1 MSDPDLGPLL
11 RAMDQT
17 WTSILELAESLAPEE
32 FALPT
37 RCPGWD
43 VHDQIAH
50 VVSVEQ
56 LLAGGPLAPEAPP
69 AAYIRN
75 EFGAFMERGVHALR
89 GTPPDELVDLLR
101 AAIAARRAAL
111 QADPPKVG
119 SEVRGVMGNLVPAER
134 SLPIRVFDL
143 WAHDQDVRAAVG
155 RPGNESGLGAE
166 ASRDAIVGMLPMH
179 WAKAAEAA
187 AGDVL
192 VVRVRG
198 GLDFDRTVVVADDG
212 RAELADPAV
221 LADSG
226 EQEPTAAIE
235 LAWTDLVARACGRE
249 GADGT
254 PVLISGDAT
263 MARAV
268 VEALPMS
275 P

>member
-17 WTSILELAESLAPEE
+17 WTSIVELGESLAPEE

-75 EFGAFMERGVHALR
+75 EFGAFMERGVQALR
-89 GTPPDELVDLLR
+89 GTPPDELVELLR
-101 AAIAARRAAL
+101 AAIEARRAAL
-111 QADPPKVG
+111 QADPPKAG
-119 SEVRGVMGNLVPAER
+119 GEVRGVMGNLVPAER

-143 WAHDQDVRAAVG
+143 WAHEQDVRVAVG
-155 RPGNESGLGAE
+155 RLGNESGLAAQ

-187 AGDVL
+187 PGDVL
-192 VVRVRG
+192 VVRVTG
-198 GLDFDRTVVVADDG
+198 GLDFQRVVVVADDG
-212 RAELADPAV
+212 RADLAD
-221 LADSG
+221 LADLA
-226 EQEPTAAIE
+226 EQAPTATIE
-235 LAWTDLVARACGRE
+235 LDWADLVARACGRE
-249 GADGT
+249 AADRT
-254 PVLISGDAT
+254 PVVTRGDAT
-263 MARAV
+263 MAQAV
-268 VEALPMS
+268 VDALPMS

>member
-17 WTSILELAESLAPEE
+17 WTSIIELAESLAPEE

-75 EFGAFMERGVHALR
+75 EFGAFMERGVQALR
-89 GTPPDELVDLLR
+89 GTLPDELVDRLR

-111 QADPPKVG
+111 QAHPPKAG
-119 SEVRGVMGNLVPAER
+119 DEVRGVMGNLVPAER

-179 WAKAAEAA
+179 WAKAADAA
-187 AGDVL
+187 PGDVL

-198 GLDFDRTVVVADDG
+198 GLDFERTVVVADDG
-212 RAELADPAV
+212 RAELAE
-221 LADSG
+221 LTG
-226 EQEPTAAIE
+226 GGQQEPTAAIE
-235 LAWTDLVARACGRE
+235 LAWADLVARACGRD
-249 GADGT
+249 GADRS
-254 PVLISGDAT
+254 PVVISGDMAK
-263 MARAV
+263 ARAV
-268 VEALPMS
+268 VDALPMS